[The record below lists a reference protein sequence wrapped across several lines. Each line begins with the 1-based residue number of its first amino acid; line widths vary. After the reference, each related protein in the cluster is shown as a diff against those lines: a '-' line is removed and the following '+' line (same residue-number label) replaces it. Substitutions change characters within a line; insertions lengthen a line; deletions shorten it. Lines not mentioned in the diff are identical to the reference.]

1 MNISLSSQSW
11 KKPRQA
17 GYFLDAI
24 PLPKATVMQKHLSEK
39 PKAELKET
47 QLTLYCYR
55 KLVKG
60 AAAPFSLPFS
70 SVTAERIWFSPLFPL
85 VTNI

>member
-1 MNISLSSQSW
+1 MRISLSSQSW

-24 PLPKATVMQKHLSEK
+24 PLPKTTVTQKHLSEK
-39 PKAELKET
+39 PEAELKET
-47 QLTLYCYR
+47 QLTLHCYR
-55 KLVKG
+55 KLVKA

-70 SVTAERIWFSPLFPL
+70 SLTVERACFSPLFPL